1 MNYIYQDFLKD
12 IDDLRAV
19 LKLADSLKSFSAQNN
34 EPEIEITDNKFLELA
49 EIVHSKSRDANFG
62 MVFIPGTI
70 VLYLGGRFEY
80 FIKTLFEELSMTIAL
95 KCKKFEYLPKEYK
108 ENLIAFTSEVI
119 KSPAKYNHG
128 ENGVKTFITNLSNN
142 VNGLEI
148 ADINTKCLSIT
159 SENMR
164 PPILNDLFN
173 RIGAKDIWVKLGHQA
188 NLQAFFETAD
198 ASKAQKDATKFLN
211 DFMDIRNKVAHPS
224 GSFQWPDTKAVM
236 KHIDYFEVLGQQ
248 ICNLASVYETSLV
261 ASGLEKKAID
271 DEKASSQPPLASS
284 GGDVVN

>member
-1 MNYIYQDFLKD
+1 MDYIYQDFCKD
-12 IDDLRAV
+12 IEHLRAV
-19 LKLADSLKSFSAQNN
+19 LNLADSLKNFSAQNN
-34 EPEIEITDNKFLELA
+34 EPKIELPDNKFLELA
-49 EIVHSKSRDANFG
+49 EAVHSKSREANFG

-95 KCKKFEYLPKEYK
+95 KCKKFDYLPKEYK
-108 ENLIAFTSEVI
+108 ENLIALTSEVI
-119 KSPAKYNHG
+119 KSPLKYNHG

-142 VNGLEI
+142 INGIEI
-148 ADINTKCLSIT
+148 TDINTKCLSIT

-188 NLQAFFETAD
+188 KLQAFFETAD

-224 GSFQWPDTKAVM
+224 GSFQWPDTKTVM
-236 KHIDYFEVLGQQ
+236 KHIDYFEVLGKQ
-248 ICNLASVYETSLV
+248 ICDLASVYETSLV
-261 ASGLEKKAID
+261 ASGLEKKTKD
-271 DEKASSQPPLASS
+271 DEKASSQQPLAAS
-284 GGDVVN
+284 GGDV

>member
-1 MNYIYQDFLKD
+1 MEYIYQDFCKD
-12 IDDLRAV
+12 IEHLRAV
-19 LKLADSLKSFSAQNN
+19 LNLADSLKSFSAQNN
-34 EPEIEITDNKFLELA
+34 EPKIEMPDNKFLELA
-49 EIVHSKSRDANFG
+49 ETVHSKAREANFG

-80 FIKTLFEELSMTIAL
+80 YIKTLFEELSMTIAI

-108 ENLIAFTSEVI
+108 ENLISFTSDVI

-128 ENGVKTFITNLSNN
+128 ENGVNTFITNLSNN
-142 VNGLEI
+142 VNGIEI
-148 ADINTKCLSIT
+148 TDVNTKCLSIT

-188 NLQAFFETAD
+188 KLQAFFETAD

-224 GSFQWPDTKAVM
+224 GSFQWPDTKTVM
-236 KHIDYFEVLGQQ
+236 KHIDYFEVLGKQ
-248 ICNLASVYETSLV
+248 ICDLASVYETSLV
-261 ASGLEKKAID
+261 ASGLEKKEKD
-271 DEKASSQPPLASS
+271 DEKASSPQPLAAS
-284 GGDVVN
+284 GGEVAN

>member
-1 MNYIYQDFLKD
+1 MDHIYQDFCKD
-12 IDDLRAV
+12 IEHLRAV
-19 LKLADSLKSFSAQNN
+19 LNLADSIKNFSAQNN
-34 EPEIEITDNKFLELA
+34 EPKIEIPDNKFLELA
-49 EIVHSKSRDANFG
+49 EVVHSKSREANFG

-80 FIKTLFEELSMTIAL
+80 FIKTLFEELSMTIAI

-108 ENLIAFTSEVI
+108 ENLISLTSEVI

-142 VNGLEI
+142 VNGIEI
-148 ADINTKCLSIT
+148 TDINTKCLSIT

-188 NLQAFFETAD
+188 KLQAFFETAD
-198 ASKAQKDATKFLN
+198 ASKAQKDASKFLN

-224 GSFQWPDTKAVM
+224 GSFQWPDTKTVM
-236 KHIDYFEVLGQQ
+236 KHIDYFEVLGKQ
-248 ICNLASVYETSLV
+248 ISDLASVYETSLV
-261 ASGLEKKAID
+261 ASGLEKKAKD
-271 DEKASSQPPLASS
+271 DEKASSQQPLAAS
-284 GGDVVN
+284 GGDIVN

>member
-1 MNYIYQDFLKD
+1 VPKIEL
-12 IDDLRAV
+12 
-19 LKLADSLKSFSAQNN
+19 
-34 EPEIEITDNKFLELA
+34 PENKFLELA
-49 EIVHSKSRDANFG
+49 ENVHVKSREANVG

-80 FIKTLFEELSMTIAL
+80 FIKTVFEELSMSIAL

-108 ENLIAFTSEVI
+108 ENLIALTSEVI

-142 VNGLEI
+142 INGVEI
-148 ADINTKCLSIT
+148 TDINTRCLSIT

-164 PPILNDLFN
+164 PQILSDLFN
-173 RIGAKDIWVKLGHQA
+173 RIGAKDIWIKLGHQA
-188 NLQAFFETAD
+188 KLQTFFETAD
-198 ASKAQKDATKFLN
+198 ANKAQKDATKFLN

-236 KHIDYFEVLGQQ
+236 KHIDYFEVLSRQ
-248 ICNLASVYETSLV
+248 ICDLASVYETSLV
-261 ASGLEKKAID
+261 AIGLEKKTKD
-271 DEKASSQPPLASS
+271 DEKASSPQHPEEI
-284 GGDVVN
+284 GGSVV